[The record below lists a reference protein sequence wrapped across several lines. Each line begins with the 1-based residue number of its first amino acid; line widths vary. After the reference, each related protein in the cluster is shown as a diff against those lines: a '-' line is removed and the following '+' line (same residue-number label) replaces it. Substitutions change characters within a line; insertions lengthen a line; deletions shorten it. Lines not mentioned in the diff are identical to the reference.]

1 MTSESGHGARKIID
15 EFPQVYAME
24 LRTAGIRVWFFG
36 RDSIPEDI
44 SNGTSPDP
52 SSWSTPLA
60 DFPSTDCSI
69 TNHFTNQSI
78 IVNID
83 LCGNWAGKEKY
94 FTSNTA
100 CASSA
105 STNQGASL
113 SACETIVAT
122 NATNFAEAYWELSS
136 IKVYQ
141 AQ

>member
-1 MTSESGHGARKIID
+1 MKNVD
-15 EFPQVYAME
+15 EFPQIYAME

-36 RDSIPEDI
+36 RNSIPTDI
-44 SNGTSPDP
+44 SDGTSPDP

-69 TNHFTNQSI
+69 TDHFTNQSI
-78 IVNID
+78 IMNID
-83 LCGNWAGKEKY
+83 LCGSWAGEAKY
-94 FTSNTA
+94 FTSDTA

-105 STNQGASL
+105 SANQGASL

-122 NATNFAEAYWELSS
+122 NATDFDEAYWELSS

>member
-1 MTSESGHGARKIID
+1 
-15 EFPQVYAME
+15 ME
-24 LRTAGIRVWFFG
+24 LRTAGIRVWFFE
-36 RDSIPEDI
+36 RDSIPADI
-44 SNGTSPDP
+44 SNGASPDP

-83 LCGNWAGKEKY
+83 LCGNWAEEEKY
-94 FTSNTA
+94 FASNAA

-122 NATNFAEAYWELSS
+122 NATHFAEAYWEISS